1 MFTGI
6 VEARGRVRAWERRGT
21 GGKLL
26 LELPTPGS
34 AGAPATPFAGRLGES
49 IAISGVC
56 LTLVEGPSG
65 ALAFDLSAETLART
79 WFSTGLEPG
88 REVNLE
94 RALCLGER
102 LGGHLVTGHVDG
114 LGHLVAR
121 EPDGAGGAC
130 LTFEVAPGLERYLI
144 EKGSIAVDGVS
155 LTVVAPRGRRFD
167 VALIPHTLAA
177 TTLGALAPREAVHLE
192 ADAIGKWVEQF
203 VAPYKAQAPPS
214 A

>member
-6 VEARGRVRAWERRGT
+6 VEARGRVLAWDRRGT

-26 LELPTPGS
+26 LELPSSGS
-34 AGAPATPFAGRLGES
+34 AGVPPTPFAGRLGES
-49 IAISGVC
+49 IAVSGVC

-65 ALAFDLSAETLART
+65 VLAFDLSPETLSRT
-79 WFSTGLEPG
+79 WFSTGLTPG

-102 LGGHLVTGHVDG
+102 LGGHLVFGHVDG
-114 LGHLVAR
+114 LGHLVGR
-121 EPDGAGGAC
+121 EPDGAGGARM
-130 LTFEVAPGLERYLI
+130 TFEVAPGLERYLI

-177 TTLGALAPREAVHLE
+177 TTLAALAPGGAVHLE
-192 ADAIGKWVEQF
+192 ADAIGKWVEQL
-203 VAPYKAQAPPS
+203 VAPYAAPAPS
-214 A
+214 SV